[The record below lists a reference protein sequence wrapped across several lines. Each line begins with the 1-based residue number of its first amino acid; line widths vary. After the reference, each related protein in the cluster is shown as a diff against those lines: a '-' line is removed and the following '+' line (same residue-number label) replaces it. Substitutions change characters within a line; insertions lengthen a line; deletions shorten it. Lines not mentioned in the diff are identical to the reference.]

1 MLIAIRQKFN
11 GYIMGLTSVLAGQP
25 FFVFGRNRQDAVKPG
40 TCPLVISA
48 EASVAVK
55 FTIGGGKM
63 NQQRRLI
70 SPSVA
75 VRFTAADVRKGVSW
89 E

>member
-25 FFVFGRNRQDAVKPG
+25 FFVFGRNRQDDVKPG

-55 FTIGGGKM
+55 FTIGGGAFYRHRWQEGCFVGAKSEPLG
-63 NQQRRLI
+63 NE
-70 SPSVA
+70 
-75 VRFTAADVRKGVSW
+75 KGRM
-89 E
+89 